1 MAITSAICTSFKKE
15 LLEGLM
21 DFNATSGSTFKI
33 ALIKANASQSGTY
46 SAATTNYSDVTGNSD
61 ELPATGGYTTG
72 GNTLTN
78 IDPTTSGTTA
88 FVDFADTTWTSA
100 TFTTRGCIIYNTSQ
114 SNKAV
119 MVIDFG
125 ADFSVSGGTFQIQFP
140 TANASDA
147 ILRIAYG
154 VCKWLLHGVVLA

>member
-46 SAATTNYSDVTGNSD
+46 NAATTNYSDVTGNSD
-61 ELPATGGYTTG
+61 ELPATGGYSTG

-125 ADFSVSGGTFQIQFP
+125 ADFSVSGGTFQIQL
-140 TANASDA
+140 SL
-147 ILRIAYG
+147 IHI
-154 VCKWLLHGVVLA
+154 

>member
-21 DFNATSGSTFKI
+21 DFNASSGSTFKI

-46 SAATTNYSDVTGNSD
+46 NAATTNYSDVTGNSD
-61 ELPATGGYTTG
+61 ELPATGGYTSG

-88 FVDFADTTWTSA
+88 FVDFADTSWTSA

-147 ILRIAYG
+147 ILRIA
-154 VCKWLLHGVVLA
+154 

>member
-61 ELPATGGYTTG
+61 
-72 GNTLTN
+72 
-78 IDPTTSGTTA
+78 
-88 FVDFADTTWTSA
+88 
-100 TFTTRGCIIYNTSQ
+100 
-114 SNKAV
+114 
-119 MVIDFG
+119 
-125 ADFSVSGGTFQIQFP
+125 
-140 TANASDA
+140 
-147 ILRIAYG
+147 
-154 VCKWLLHGVVLA
+154 

>member
-147 ILRIAYG
+147 ILRIA
-154 VCKWLLHGVVLA
+154 

>member
-46 SAATTNYSDVTGNSD
+46 NAATTNYSDVTGNSD
-61 ELPATGGYTTG
+61 ELPATGGYTSG

-147 ILRIAYG
+147 ILRIA
-154 VCKWLLHGVVLA
+154 

>member
-61 ELPATGGYTTG
+61 ELPATGGYTSG

-88 FVDFADTTWTSA
+88 FIDFADTSWTSA
-100 TFTTRGCIIYNTSQ
+100 TFTTRGFIIYNTSQ

-147 ILRIAYG
+147 ILRIA
-154 VCKWLLHGVVLA
+154 

>member
-61 ELPATGGYTTG
+61 ELPATGGYSTG

-140 TANASDA
+140 AANASDA
-147 ILRIAYG
+147 ILRIA
-154 VCKWLLHGVVLA
+154 

>member
-140 TANASDA
+140 TAAHNTAL
-147 ILRIAYG
+147 IRIS
-154 VCKWLLHGVVLA
+154 

>member
-46 SAATTNYSDVTGNSD
+46 NAATVNYSDVTGNSD

-140 TANASDA
+140 AANASDA
-147 ILRIAYG
+147 ILRIA
-154 VCKWLLHGVVLA
+154 

>member
-78 IDPTTSGTTA
+78 IDPTTRGTTA

-147 ILRIAYG
+147 ILRIA
-154 VCKWLLHGVVLA
+154 

>member
-46 SAATTNYSDVTGNSD
+46 NAATTNYSDVTGNSD
-61 ELPATGGYTTG
+61 ELPATGGYTSG

-88 FVDFADTTWTSA
+88 FVDFADTSWTSA

-147 ILRIAYG
+147 ILRIA
-154 VCKWLLHGVVLA
+154 

>member
-15 LLEGLM
+15 LLEGLI

-140 TANASDA
+140 AANASDA
-147 ILRIAYG
+147 ILRIA
-154 VCKWLLHGVVLA
+154 

>member
-1 MAITSAICTSFKKE
+1 MGVTTAMCTSFKSE
-15 LLEGLM
+15 LLGGTHDL
-21 DFNATSGSTFKI
+21 DTNTIKL
-33 ALIKANASQSGTY
+33 ALIKSGESGTY
-46 SAATTNYSDVTGNSD
+46 GAATTNYSDVTGNSD

-147 ILRIAYG
+147 ILRIA
-154 VCKWLLHGVVLA
+154 

>member
-21 DFNATSGSTFKI
+21 DFNSTSGSTFKI

-46 SAATTNYSDVTGNSD
+46 GAATTNYSDVTGNSD

-147 ILRIAYG
+147 ILRIA
-154 VCKWLLHGVVLA
+154 

>member
-61 ELPATGGYTTG
+61 ELPATGGYTSG

-147 ILRIAYG
+147 ILRIA
-154 VCKWLLHGVVLA
+154 

>member
-46 SAATTNYSDVTGNSD
+46 SAATTNYSDVIGNSD
-61 ELPATGGYTTG
+61 ELPATGGYSTG

-147 ILRIAYG
+147 ILRIA
-154 VCKWLLHGVVLA
+154 

>member
-21 DFNATSGSTFKI
+21 DFNVTSGSTFKI

-61 ELPATGGYTTG
+61 ELPATGGYSTG

-140 TANASDA
+140 AANASDA
-147 ILRIAYG
+147 ILRIA
-154 VCKWLLHGVVLA
+154 

>member
-1 MAITSAICTSFKKE
+1 M
-15 LLEGLM
+15 
-21 DFNATSGSTFKI
+21 
-33 ALIKANASQSGTY
+33 
-46 SAATTNYSDVTGNSD
+46 NYQLQVDT
-61 ELPATGGYTTG
+61 TTG

-140 TANASDA
+140 AANASDA
-147 ILRIAYG
+147 ILRIA
-154 VCKWLLHGVVLA
+154 

>member
-1 MAITSAICTSFKKE
+1 
-15 LLEGLM
+15 M
-21 DFNATSGSTFKI
+21 DFNASSGSTFKI

-61 ELPATGGYTTG
+61 ELPATGGYTSG

-88 FVDFADTTWTSA
+88 FVDFADTSWTSA

-147 ILRIAYG
+147 ILRIA
-154 VCKWLLHGVVLA
+154 

>member
-61 ELPATGGYTTG
+61 ELPATGGYSTG

-88 FVDFADTTWTSA
+88 FIDFADTSWTSA

-147 ILRIAYG
+147 ILRIA
-154 VCKWLLHGVVLA
+154 

>member
-125 ADFSVSGGTFQIQFP
+125 ADFSVSGGTFQIHFP
-140 TANASDA
+140 AANASGA
-147 ILRIAYG
+147 ILRIA
-154 VCKWLLHGVVLA
+154 

>member
-46 SAATTNYSDVTGNSD
+46 NAATTNYSDVTGNSD
-61 ELPATGGYTTG
+61 ELPATGGYSTG

-147 ILRIAYG
+147 ILRIA
-154 VCKWLLHGVVLA
+154 

>member
-1 MAITSAICTSFKKE
+1 
-15 LLEGLM
+15 M
-21 DFNATSGSTFKI
+21 DFNSTSGSTFKI

-147 ILRIAYG
+147 ILRIA
-154 VCKWLLHGVVLA
+154 